1 MRVQKLFTADG
12 RKVKTKKFFSFHFK
26 ITSLKL
32 IVVTLLQIES
42 LQALYHGPNLY
53 VAAGRENFQMMEYR
67 VKKVVITDDKK
78 GDFKLNFAFMKGILL
93 RGPGGCFMPVNP
105 MLNLNVMKL

>member
-1 MRVQKLFTADG
+1 
-12 RKVKTKKFFSFHFK
+12 
-26 ITSLKL
+26 
-32 IVVTLLQIES
+32 
-42 LQALYHGPNLY
+42 
-53 VAAGRENFQMMEYR
+53 MMEYR
-67 VKKVVITDDKK
+67 VKKVLITDDKK